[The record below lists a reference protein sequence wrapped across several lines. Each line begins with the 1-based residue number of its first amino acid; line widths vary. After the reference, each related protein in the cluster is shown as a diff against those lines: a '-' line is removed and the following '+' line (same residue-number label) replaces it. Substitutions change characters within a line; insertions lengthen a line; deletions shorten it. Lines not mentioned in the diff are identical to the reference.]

1 MNLQTSELHSTN
13 DSKTPLQKWTRRN
26 FLATSLLALLCTWCK
41 ENPIVTQPIIWIN
54 HLQLKEAE
62 LKAVQ
67 KIQQTI
73 LAYYGQQ
80 ADKIKNK
87 QGVQLSEINQELS
100 SLLLKIGDDLRV
112 LGVNDESTKA
122 TWETDYIHS
131 VNKILARKG
140 FIIVPSGARI
150 ANGQYVLSIMFSEIS
165 PQIDINP
172 DIKNIWFLWLKSTP
186 AIHEVRQTLVPDIR
200 FSNLWPYK
208 EDAVQYGQ
216 TMTSSTTG
224 IPHTILI
231 YPESITKKAT
241 IYDLDAAGIRK
252 SVLMNE
258 LANVAFRD
266 NVALSKLNQPITDKI
281 TYRHLAETFSDYASL
296 KTASKQIFFDEVKR
310 IIRSR
315 NPHYLLSKSLVW
327 AGIAD
332 HWEASGVKDLDTYID
347 SILLLPEDKITET
360 QQKILSQFENFPQMH
375 LAISGQWNK
384 L

>member
-1 MNLQTSELHSTN
+1 M
-13 DSKTPLQKWTRRN
+13 
-26 FLATSLLALLCTWCK
+26 
-41 ENPIVTQPIIWIN
+41 
-54 HLQLKEAE
+54 
-62 LKAVQ
+62 
-67 KIQQTI
+67 
-73 LAYYGQQ
+73 
-80 ADKIKNK
+80 
-87 QGVQLSEINQELS
+87 
-100 SLLLKIGDDLRV
+100 
-112 LGVNDESTKA
+112 
-122 TWETDYIHS
+122 
-131 VNKILARKG
+131 
-140 FIIVPSGARI
+140 
-150 ANGQYVLSIMFSEIS
+150 
-165 PQIDINP
+165 
-172 DIKNIWFLWLKSTP
+172 
-186 AIHEVRQTLVPDIR
+186 PDIR

-315 NPHYLLSKSLVW
+315 NPHYLLSKSLV
-327 AGIAD
+327 
-332 HWEASGVKDLDTYID
+332 
-347 SILLLPEDKITET
+347 
-360 QQKILSQFENFPQMH
+360 
-375 LAISGQWNK
+375 
-384 L
+384 